1 MLYSMISRD
10 RSDVMVNVFRCDR
23 KAFNLITLLDNE
35 KILSTPKFENN
46 FCVFLLFFNWAKKT
60 RKRIRLWEWY
70 ERGADILC
78 ERKTE

>member
-46 FCVFLLFFNWAKKT
+46 FCVFLLFFN
-60 RKRIRLWEWY
+60 
-70 ERGADILC
+70 
-78 ERKTE
+78 